1 MNFSGD
7 RGFRFF
13 SKKRKPRKR
22 FGIGVQRFSFGIGVQ
37 RFSFGIGVQRFSF
50 GIGVQRFGIGVQ
62 RFSFGD
68 RSGLQKRQW
77 HIYCLD
83 N

>member
-22 FGIGVQRFSFGIGVQ
+22 FGIGVQ